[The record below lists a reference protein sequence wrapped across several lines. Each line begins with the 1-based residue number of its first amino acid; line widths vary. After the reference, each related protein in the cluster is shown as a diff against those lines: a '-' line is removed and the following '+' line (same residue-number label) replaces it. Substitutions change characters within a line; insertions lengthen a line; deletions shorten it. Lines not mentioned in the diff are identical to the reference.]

1 MDYLFSTNEIPEKM
15 EKWPE
20 LLKNHGQP
28 TCFIPHLVLLFIRSW
43 AKSQRL
49 LFASELKLSISGP
62 RRDML
67 WLASPLS
74 PAPHPSPERAQL
86 SSYLIYTS
94 LISFRKAF
102 PGLWLHILSQ
112 VVVNALTRWRTF
124 FASFWGTATET
135 LWHYSVKSS
144 VIFLF
149 FFLSPPEFA
158 ARQGMIS
165 GENGIDSNSCE
176 ATCLSCKEVRG

>member
-149 FFLSPPEFA
+149 FFSPPEFA

>member
-20 LLKNHGQP
+20 LLKNHGQLASFLTLSSCSFALEP
-28 TCFIPHLVLLFIRSW
+28 SLSVSFLLQNLSWVSLVQEGICCGLHLHTLVLNGHSYHPTWSIPASFHLE
-43 AKSQRL
+43 KPSQDYDFTYFLRWW
-49 LFASELKLSISGP
+49 S
-62 RRDML
+62 ML
-67 WLASPLS
+67 WPGEEHFLHLFEEP
-74 PAPHPSPERAQL
+74 QL
-86 SSYLIYTS
+86 RLY
-94 LISFRKAF
+94 
-102 PGLWLHILSQ
+102 
-112 VVVNALTRWRTF
+112 
-124 FASFWGTATET
+124 